1 MDETLIFER
10 SVAGRQGVSFPPDD
24 LPECDIASLVPC
36 DLLST
41 SPPPLPEVSEGI
53 LVRHYTNLSRKNF
66 SVDTHF
72 YPLGSCTMK
81 YNPKINET
89 LAALEAFTHTHPY
102 QPPDMLQGIL
112 TIAYELGEMLKEIT
126 GLHAISLQPSAGAHG
141 ELTSLMII
149 KAYFQQKGQSRN
161 KILIPDTAHGTNPAS
176 SSRCGF
182 QAQQI
187 ASDKRGRIDLAALKP
202 LLNDEVAALMVTNPN
217 TLGLFEEQISEICDA
232 VHEKGGLVYLDG
244 ANFNAILAIV
254 KPADF
259 GADLMHINLHKTF
272 STPHGGGGPGAGPIV
287 VRDFLSP
294 FLPVPVLEKQQGQ
307 IVLRYDCAHSIGRV
321 KGFLGNMAVIIKA
334 YCYIRMLGA
343 EGLKSISEHAVL
355 NANYLLVRLQ
365 RIFDVPYN
373 DHCMHEFVVSAQNQ
387 KQKGIRALDI
397 AKKLLDYGFHPPTI
411 YFPLIVPE
419 ALMIE
424 PTESE
429 SKETLDQFAQAL
441 ERIVEMA
448 DKNPQAILDAPLTTP
463 VTRLDEY
470 SAARNPILRWLPT
483 PGK

>member
-1 MDETLIFER
+1 MDELLIFEK
-10 SVAGRQGVSFPPDD
+10 SVAGRRGTSLPPDD
-24 LPECDIASLVPC
+24 LLELDITSLVPRE
-36 DLLST
+36 LLAP

-53 LVRHYTNLSRKNF
+53 LVRHYTNLSQKNF

-112 TIAYELGEMLKEIT
+112 TIAYDLGEMLKELT
-126 GLHAISLQPSAGAHG
+126 GFNSVSLQPSAGAHG

-149 KAYFQQKGQSRN
+149 KAYFREKGEHRT

-182 QAQQI
+182 QVQQI
-187 ASDKRGRIDLAALKP
+187 ASDKRGRIDLAALKGV
-202 LLNDEVAALMVTNPN
+202 LNDDVAALMVTNPN
-217 TLGLFEEQISEICDA
+217 TLGLFEEQISEICNA
-232 VHEKGGLVYLDG
+232 VHAKGGLVYLDG
-244 ANFNAILAIV
+244 ANFNAILGIV

-287 VRDFLSP
+287 VRDVLSP
-294 FLPVPVLEKQQGQ
+294 FLPVPVLEKQQGRV
-307 IVLRYDCAHSIGRV
+307 VLRYDRPRSIGRV
-321 KGFLGNMAVIIKA
+321 KSFLGNMAVIIKA

-343 EGLKSISEHAVL
+343 EGLKAVSQHAVL
-355 NANYLLVRLQ
+355 NANYLLALLRAL
-365 RIFDVPYN
+365 FDVPY
-373 DHCMHEFVVSAQNQ
+373 DHHCMHEFVVSVRNH
-387 KQKGIRALDI
+387 KQKGIRAVDV
-397 AKKLLDYGFHPPTI
+397 AKKLLDFGFHPPTA

-429 SKETLDQFAQAL
+429 SKETLDHFAQAL
-441 ERIVEMA
+441 ERIVEIA
-448 DKNPQAILDAPLTTP
+448 AENPQAILEAPVNMP

-470 SAARNPILRWLPT
+470 SAARNPTLRWLPS
-483 PGK
+483 PGE

>member
-1 MDETLIFER
+1 
-10 SVAGRQGVSFPPDD
+10 
-24 LPECDIASLVPC
+24 
-36 DLLST
+36 
-41 SPPPLPEVSEGI
+41 
-53 LVRHYTNLSRKNF
+53 
-66 SVDTHF
+66 
-72 YPLGSCTMK
+72 MK

-112 TIAYELGEMLKEIT
+112 TIAYELGEMLKELT
-126 GLHAISLQPSAGAHG
+126 GLDGISMQPSAGAHG

-149 KAYFQQKGQSRN
+149 QAYFQQKGERRT

-182 QAQQI
+182 QVQQI

-217 TLGLFEEQISEICDA
+217 TLGLFEEQIGEICDA
-232 VHEKGGLVYLDG
+232 VHENGGLVYLDG
-244 ANFNAILAIV
+244 ANFNAILGIV

-294 FLPVPVLEKQQGQ
+294 FLPVPLLEKQQGQ
-307 IVLRYDCAHSIGRV
+307 IVLRYDRAHSIGRV
-321 KGFLGNMAVIIKA
+321 KSFLGNMAVAIKA

-355 NANYLLVRLQ
+355 NANYLLARLR

-429 SKETLDQFAQAL
+429 SKETLDQFTQAL

-483 PGK
+483 SGE